1 MKTSA
6 ARDKLLSTASQLFY
20 ARGITAT
27 GVDTI
32 VAESGVSKPTLY
44 AHFRTKNDLVAAVLE
59 DRHRRRRTSLE
70 AYLAE
75 RAELPARDRLLS
87 VFDWIADHQR
97 GAGAR
102 GCPFVNASVEL
113 VRTEDTA
120 ARKVVRI
127 HKRWFRGVLT
137 ELAAEAGVCD
147 AAAMAA
153 ALHLLIEG
161 ANIRTLAEGDRTG
174 IADARRT
181 GEILLAAAIPSS
193 PSRGGA
199 QARRPRDR

>member
-1 MKTSA
+1 MKTSV
-6 ARDKLLSTASQLFY
+6 ARDKLLGTASQLFY

-59 DRHRRRRTSLE
+59 ERHRRRRTSLE

-75 RAELPARDRLLS
+75 RSELAAHERLLS

-97 GAGAR
+97 GAEAR

-113 VRTEDTA
+113 VRAEDAA
-120 ARKVVRI
+120 ARKVVRG

-137 ELAAEAGVCD
+137 DLATEAGVPD
-147 AAAMAA
+147 AEAIAA

-161 ANIRTLAEGDRTG
+161 ANIRMLAEDDRTG
-174 IADARRT
+174 IADARRA
-181 GEILLAAAIPSS
+181 GEMLVASAMPS
-193 PSRGGA
+193 GGKA
-199 QARRPRDR
+199 QASRRRDR